1 MKTVDESF
9 VFPFG
14 KYKGVSVGLLVDI
27 DPTYLVFCFLR
38 GILNFSEQTKK
49 KIEASSQYQMVY
61 GDYKLED
68 VIEALNEPTE
78 ETYWNE

>member
-14 KYKGVSVGLLVDI
+14 KYKGFSVGLLLDS
-27 DPTYLVFCFLR
+27 DPTYLVFCFLK

-49 KIEASSQYQMVY
+49 KMEASHQYQMAY

-68 VIEALNEPTE
+68 VVEALNEPTE